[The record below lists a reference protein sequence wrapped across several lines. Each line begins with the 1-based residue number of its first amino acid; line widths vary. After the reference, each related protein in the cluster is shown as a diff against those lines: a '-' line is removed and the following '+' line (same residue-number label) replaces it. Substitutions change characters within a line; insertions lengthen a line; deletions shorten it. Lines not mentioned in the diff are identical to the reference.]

1 MTRSSDIP
9 ENDNDLRL
17 ARAIGK
23 ALSEG
28 RTPESAGEVNKDELG
43 KILSQYK
50 SDVYSRQPVPDSG
63 KTWQNVDKS
72 LPDHSSGMVLLFK
85 RHKKRNLAAAA
96 VLLIAVCISLFSQYT
111 AGPELIASSQ
121 GEMSQIT
128 LLDQSVVTLRPY
140 SELFHYE
147 GRNYKLKGE
156 AYFDVQSDPS
166 DPFTVELSKSVITV
180 LGTRFTA
187 GTWGDENSVWLEEG
201 RIALELQQSNESLIL
216 NPGEAATAGR
226 TLTRLPEADG
236 RVYTDWM
243 NNELTLSSTPLT
255 QVITEIE
262 QHFNIRIQYNRKE
275 IAGIRLDG
283 TILLDEAAQVLED
296 VAMVSGGSFE
306 PTGDAAWRF
315 RTGD

>member
-9 ENDNDLRL
+9 ENDKDLRL
-17 ARAIGK
+17 AKAIGK

-28 RTPESAGEVNKDELG
+28 RTPESAGEIKEDELANL
-43 KILSQYK
+43 LSQYK
-50 SDVYSRQPVPDSG
+50 SEVYRKQPVPESG
-63 KTWQNVDKS
+63 SFWKNIDASVK
-72 LPDHSSGMVLLFK
+72 DHSTGMVLLFK
-85 RHKKRNLAAAA
+85 RHRKRILAAAA
-96 VLLIAVCISLFSQYT
+96 VLLVAVCISLFNQFTS
-111 AGPELIASSQ
+111 GPELIASSQ

-128 LLDQSVVTLRPY
+128 LPDQSVVTLRPY

-147 GRNYKLKGE
+147 GRNYKLIGE
-156 AYFDVQSDPS
+156 AYFDVQTDPS
-166 DPFTVELSKSVITV
+166 DPFTVQLSKSVITV

-201 RIALELQQSNESLIL
+201 RIALKLQHSNESLIL
-216 NPGEAATAGR
+216 SPGEAATAGR

-243 NNELTLSSTPLT
+243 NNELTLSSTPLA

-262 QHFNIRIQYNRKE
+262 QHFNIRIQYSRDE

-283 TILLDEAAQVLED
+283 TILLDEAAQVLDD
-296 VAMVSGGSFE
+296 VAMVSGGSFD